1 MSERAHAMQNIESTI
16 QELGKIFSQMAEMIQ
31 MQGEKIERIDANI
44 EDVVRVF
51 VFQERER
58 VCV

>member
-1 MSERAHAMQNIESTI
+1 MQNIESTI